1 MKYIFMILTL
11 FLFACNEV
19 AESRADETSDSND
32 RALPKNMVYSYDCIK
47 KDSGSISDVL
57 SKADDILGKVASF
70 NIEVS
75 DEEQNSFGDMFLN
88 QSLQNENFK
97 IDSTSPLN
105 AKLQTILA
113 DLLKKRVSPTD
124 INYKMY
130 LLHDTT
136 SINAYT
142 VGGKIFITKAMLNKC
157 TNDDQLYAI
166 IGHEIGHNEK
176 GHIKKSIKQIKATNR
191 ILGSWG
197 NAFLAIKRVLTGSF
211 NHKNELEADYYGL
224 DLTWKSG
231 YDICAI
237 HSFWTDMAKDEQRNS
252 INDFF
257 RTHPYSD
264 TRSQC
269 IVNHIQRNFK
279 QDCR

>member
-1 MKYIFMILTL
+1 MLT
-11 FLFACNEV
+11 FCFFSCNEV
-19 AESRADETSDSND
+19 SESRADEEPTGNERS
-32 RALPKNMVYSYDCIK
+32 LPKNMVYSYDCIK

-57 SKADDILGKVASF
+57 GKADDILGKVATF
-70 NIEVS
+70 NIEVT
-75 DEEQNSFGDMFLN
+75 DGEQNSFGEMFLN
-88 QSLQNENFK
+88 QSLQNENFR

-105 AKLQTILA
+105 IKLQAILA
-113 DLLKKRVSPTD
+113 ELLKKRVAPSD
-124 INYKMY
+124 IKYKMY
-130 LLHDTT
+130 LLHDTA

-197 NAFLAIKRVLTGSF
+197 NTFLAIKRILTGSF

-237 HSFWTDMAKDEQRNS
+237 QTFWNDMAKGEQRNA

-264 TRSQC
+264 TRSLC
-269 IVNHIQRNFK
+269 LVRHIQRNFK
-279 QDCR
+279 LDCR